1 MNPQDSASRERILI
15 SGQNSRQ
22 DQTPESMKL
31 ARKWRSTSIHLTWA
45 GGIIALIALGLIFSG
60 PAILKKQVIDRFWNT
75 PYQGSSGSILSS
87 MIYVVFWDE
96 DHGHILSYALS
107 IFVASFFF
115 LATTNLVDYL
125 GISAYREASSD

>member
-15 SGQNSRQ
+15 SGQNSIQ
-22 DQTPESMKL
+22 DQTPEGQKL

-60 PAILKKQVIDRFWNT
+60 PAILKKQVIDRFWNM

-87 MIYVVFWDE
+87 MIYVVLWDE

-107 IFVASFFF
+107 IFVASLFF
-115 LATTNLVDYL
+115 LATTNLMDYL